1 MRLVPF
7 EEALAHVLR
16 GAERLGVE
24 EVALEDADRRVLA
37 EDLEALRPMPEHDQ
51 SAMDGYALRLAD
63 LEGDGPFALAVEGE
77 SRAGGRPPALPVGHA
92 CRIFTGA
99 TVPDGADVVV
109 MQERVRFESERLV
122 LVARPAPRQNI
133 RARGED
139 LAEGAVVLRAGTRL
153 RPSTLGLAAAL
164 DRPRVRVARRPRIAL
179 LGTGDELR
187 APGTAHRPG
196 SLPESNAYV
205 VGALARRA
213 GAAVR
218 VCPFAVDEPAALEQA
233 MAGALEDADVLV
245 TIGGASVGDHDL
257 VRPTLERLGVVF
269 DFAGVSMRPGKPTA
283 SGRLGG
289 QRVLCLP
296 GNPAS
301 ATLAFHLLGVPL
313 VRALQ
318 GDDAPH
324 PSTATL
330 PVLGTHRRHLGANCD
345 GRDDFLRAR
354 LELRGGVTHARL
366 APKQSSG
373 AVTSFAEADVL
384 VRLSG
389 LRDRIDEGDILP
401 TLRLSE
407 LEG

>member
-1 MRLVPF
+1 MTLVSF
-7 EEALAHVLR
+7 ETALAHVLR
-16 GAERLGVE
+16 GAARLGVE
-24 EVALEDADRRVLA
+24 PVALEDADRRVLA
-37 EDLEALRPMPEHDQ
+37 EELTAPRPMPEHDQ

-63 LEGDGPFALAVEGE
+63 LDGVGPFVLAIEGE
-77 SRAGGRPPALPVGHA
+77 SRAGGRPPALPRGRA

-99 TVPDGADVVV
+99 TVPDGADAVV
-109 MQERVRFESERLV
+109 MQERVLVEEGRLI
-122 LVARPAPRQNI
+122 LVARPAPGQNI

-139 LAEGAVVLRAGTRL
+139 IAAGRVILREGARL
-153 RPSTLGLAAAL
+153 HPSTLGLAAAL
-164 DRPRVRVARRPRIAL
+164 DRCHVFVARRPRVAL

-187 APGTAHRPG
+187 APGTPHRPG

-218 VCPFAVDEPAALEQA
+218 LCPFAADEPASLERSVSS
-233 MAGALEDADVLV
+233 ALEDADLLV

-257 VRPTLERLGVVF
+257 VRPTLERLGVAF

-283 SGRLGG
+283 SGRLDAK
-289 QRVLCLP
+289 RILCLP

-313 VRALQ
+313 IRALQ
-318 GDDAPH
+318 GDDAPG
-324 PSTATL
+324 PYASDL
-330 PVLGTHRRHLGANCD
+330 PVLGTHRRNLGANCD

-354 LELRGGVTHARL
+354 LELYQGAMHARL
-366 APKQSSG
+366 ASRQTSG
-373 AVTSFAEADVL
+373 AVTSFAEADAL

-389 LRDRIDEGDILP
+389 LRDRIDEGDRLP
-401 TLRLSE
+401 TLRLSDV
-407 LEG
+407 EG